1 MPALAT
7 PSPASSR
14 YLTLFPSWEGRRPLR
29 WFFAEEFLEARA
41 DSEFPTGCVG
51 PDEDVNTYIIG
62 LLSAWV
68 ATAGVTATAPAAD
81 PLFLPPSHDLGRRQ
95 RAEVRRQQADHRLLA
110 LGLFD
115 RGDLVRR
122 RAVGWRMT
130 AAETRARDLTA
141 MVRCY
146 GSAADLLSGRPEA
159 AGLVAVWQK
168 LAAHGPD
175 YVNALQTLARR
186 RLGLRARLSEA
197 ELAHLV
203 PASV

>member
-1 MPALAT
+1 MPALAP

-14 YLTLFPSWEGRRPLR
+14 YLAMFPSWEGRRPLR
-29 WFFAEEFLEARA
+29 WFFAEEYLEARA

-51 PDEDVNTYIIG
+51 PDEDVNAYIIG
-62 LLSAWV
+62 LLSTWA
-68 ATAGVTATAPAAD
+68 ATANITPTAPAAD
-81 PLFLPPSHDLGRRQ
+81 PLLLPPSHDLGRRE
-95 RAEVRRQQADHRLLA
+95 RAEIRRQQADHRLLA

-115 RGDLVRR
+115 RGDLIRR

-130 AAETRARDLTA
+130 AAETRARDLSA

-146 GSAADLLSGRPEA
+146 ESAADLLSGRPEV

-175 YVNALQTLARR
+175 YVNVLQRLARR
-186 RLGLRARLSEA
+186 RLGFGARLSDA
-197 ELAHLV
+197 ELAHL
-203 PASV
+203 ASDVA